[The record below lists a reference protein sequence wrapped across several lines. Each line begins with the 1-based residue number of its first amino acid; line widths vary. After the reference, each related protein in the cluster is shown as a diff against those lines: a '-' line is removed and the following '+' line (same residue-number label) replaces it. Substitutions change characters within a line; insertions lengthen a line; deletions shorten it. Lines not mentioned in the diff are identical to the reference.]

1 MQIQINTDHNI
12 HGYESAAA
20 SVVATVENA
29 LRRFSAHI
37 TRVEVHLGDENAS
50 KRGSDDKRCMME
62 ARLEGHPPVAVTHH
76 AATIGQAIDGA
87 AEKLLHRLER
97 TLGRL
102 HSHRGNGASPQRE
115 QDASAAR
122 WRATRLTIAVNM
134 RGDGGVHRR
143 LSGPG

>member
-29 LRRFSAHI
+29 LSRFSSQI

-50 KRGSDDKRCMME
+50 KRGGDDKRCVME

-76 AATIGQAIDGA
+76 APTISQAIDGA

-102 HSHRGNGASPQRE
+102 HSHRGNGAMPPDSERP
-115 QDASAAR
+115 A
-122 WRATRLTIAVNM
+122 
-134 RGDGGVHRR
+134 
-143 LSGPG
+143 

>member
-20 SVVATVENA
+20 SVVAKVENA

-37 TRVEVHLGDENAS
+37 TRVEVHLGDENAG
-50 KRGSDDKRCMME
+50 KRGSSDKRCMME

-87 AEKLLHRLER
+87 AEKLLHRIER

-102 HSHRGNGASPQRE
+102 HSHRGNGAMPIGAE
-115 QDASAAR
+115 DASGPPDGE
-122 WRATRLTIAVNM
+122 RLA
-134 RGDGGVHRR
+134 
-143 LSGPG
+143 